1 MCLYGS
7 WLNIAQKELEAELDQ
22 TVEAF
27 PRTESKRNTICMCGA
42 EGKWD
47 AGLKRSSSEVLLEF

>member
-1 MCLYGS
+1 MYGS
-7 WLNIAQKELEAELDQ
+7 WLNIVQKELEAELDQ

-27 PRTESKRNTICMCGA
+27 PRTESKRNAICMCGV

-47 AGLKRSSSEVLLEF
+47 AG

>member
-1 MCLYGS
+1 MYGH
-7 WLNIAQKELEAELDQ
+7 WLNIVQKELEAELDQ

-27 PRTESKRNTICMCGA
+27 PRTESKRNAICICGA

-47 AGLKRSSSEVLLEF
+47 AGLNRPSSGVLLEF